1 MLTNMSIEQT
11 GAGTYD
17 VSIKCNSPEDLN
29 KLFNFMLSQSPKA
42 PAVESTTTTNPSQ
55 VKK

>member
-11 GAGTYD
+11 GAGTYT
-17 VSIKCNSPEDLN
+17 VTITCGTPEDLN

-42 PAVESTTTTNPSQ
+42 PTVESTTVTNPPQ